1 MPMTHLRPHPRIPP
15 WVMAFLC
22 YLPGGLPADTLISA
36 MNAITMRVLCRATTS
51 VDGTGSGFILA
62 GGTHIATN
70 WHVVSCVDQDG
81 KVSVLLDAE
90 PPSLVDAQVLERDIG
105 KDLAVLKLHRP
116 VARPSAHFA
125 TLATLAQRD
134 PVVAVGYPGGAD
146 DQGDLQALS
155 AATLT
160 EGIIGRLLPRG
171 DGAGPPLVQISAA
184 INPGN
189 SGGPLFDE
197 AGRVIGINTLKA
209 LAMVPTVNEE
219 GALGL
224 ERVVVGEGLGW
235 AVAADALLPLLDR
248 AGIPYQVSQR
258 RITALERWWYREP
271 VLVGALG
278 LLGLLLLAILYQLT
292 TQTGRA
298 RVQAGFTRAM
308 GQRRSL
314 PEAPPSP
321 PAPAQIPVHPPV
333 QTPVRQPILRVVAG
347 PYAGQTLPL
356 ATRPIA
362 IGRNPALV
370 QLVIPAEESAI
381 SQRHAVVGHDAAQG
395 GFYVE
400 DCWSTNGVF
409 LAAGPGRPG
418 DATRLQPGQAQSL
431 APGARFYLA
440 TPAISF
446 EVDYQ

>member
-1 MPMTHLRPHPRIPP
+1 MIQLRSHPRILL
-15 WVMAFLC
+15 WVVAFLC

-36 MNAITMRVLCRATTS
+36 MNAVTVRVLCHATNG
-51 VDGTGSGFILA
+51 VEGTGSGFILS
-62 GGTHIATN
+62 GGAHIATN

-90 PPSLVDAQVLERDIG
+90 PPSLVDAQVLERDTA
-105 KDLAVLKLHRP
+105 KDLAVLILHRP
-116 VARPSAHFA
+116 VARPAAHLA

-235 AVAADALLPLLDR
+235 AVAVDALLPLLER
-248 AGIPYQVSQR
+248 AGIPYQASQR
-258 RITALERWWYREP
+258 RITALERWWYQEP

-278 LLGLLLLAILYQLT
+278 LLGLLLLAILYQLS

-298 RVQAGFTRAM
+298 RVHAGLTRAM
-308 GQRRSL
+308 GQRRSQS
-314 PEAPPSP
+314 EVPPIPTP
-321 PAPAQIPVHPPV
+321 PAQTPLHPPV
-333 QTPVRQPILRVVAG
+333 QPPVRQPILRVVAG

-356 ATRPIA
+356 TTRPIA

-370 QLVIPAEESAI
+370 QLVMPATASAI

-395 GFYVE
+395 FYVE

-409 LAAGPGRPG
+409 LAPGPGPVPA
-418 DATRLQPGQAQSL
+418 DATRIPAGQPQPL
-431 APGARFYLA
+431 PPGTRFYLA
-440 TPAISF
+440 SPTISF

>member
-1 MPMTHLRPHPRIPP
+1 MPHPRPDPRILT

-22 YLPGGLPADTLISA
+22 YLPCGLLADTLIAA
-36 MNAITMRVLCRATTS
+36 MNAVTVRVLCHADNG
-51 VDGTGSGFILA
+51 VEGTGSGFILT

-81 KVSVLLDAE
+81 KVSVLLDTE
-90 PPSLVDAQVLERDIG
+90 PPSLVDAQVLEWDMG

-134 PVVAVGYPGGAD
+134 PVVAVGFPGGAD

-171 DGAGPPLVQISAA
+171 DGTGPPLVQISAA

-197 AGRVIGINTLKA
+197 AGRVVGINTLKA
-209 LAMVPTVNEE
+209 LAMVPTVNAE

-248 AGIPYQVSQR
+248 VGIPYQVSQR

-278 LLGLLLLAILYQLT
+278 LLGLLLLAILYQLS

-298 RVQAGFTRAM
+298 RVHAGLTRAM
-308 GQRRSL
+308 GQRRSQS
-314 PEAPPSP
+314 EVPPIPTP
-321 PAPAQIPVHPPV
+321 PAQTPLHPPV
-333 QTPVRQPILRVVAG
+333 QSPVRQPILRVAAG

-356 ATRPIA
+356 AMRPIA

-370 QLVIPAEESAI
+370 QLVIPAAESAV

-409 LAAGPGRPG
+409 LAAGPGRAG

>member
-1 MPMTHLRPHPRIPP
+1 MKYTGHLHWLAP
-15 WVMAFLC
+15 WLVCLALGC
-22 YLPGGLPADTLISA
+22 STSAVADTLTND
-36 MNAITMRVLCRATTS
+36 MNAVTVRVLCIDS
-51 VDGTGSGFILA
+51 YGEVETGSGFIL
-62 GGTHIATN
+62 GGGSYVATN
-70 WHVVSCVDQDG
+70 WHVTSCTEQGGRVR
-81 KVSVLLDAE
+81 VLLNA
-90 PPSLVDAQVLERDIG
+90 DAQGLIDTSVSEHDEG
-105 KDLAVLKLHRP
+105 NDLAVLKLHRP
-116 VARPSAHFA
+116 VARPAAHFA
-125 TLATLAQRD
+125 TLATLEQRD
-134 PVVAVGYPGGAD
+134 PVVAVGFPGGAD
-146 DQGDLQALS
+146 EQGDLQALS

-197 AGRVIGINTLKA
+197 AGRVVGINTLKA
-209 LAMVPTVNEE
+209 LAMVPTVNAE
-219 GALGL
+219 GSLGL

-235 AVAADALLPLLDR
+235 AVAVDALLPLLDR

-278 LLGLLLLAILYQLT
+278 LLGLLLLAVLYQLS

-298 RVQAGFTRAM
+298 RVQEGITRAM
-308 GQRRSL
+308 GQRRSATT
-314 PEAPPSP
+314 PPPPSP
-321 PAPAQIPVHPPV
+321 QPAQTPVHPPV
-333 QTPVRQPILRVVAG
+333 QPPVRQPILRMVAG

-370 QLVIPAEESAI
+370 QLVMPAAESAI
-381 SQRHAVVGHDAAQG
+381 SQRHAVVGHDATQG

-409 LAAGPGRPG
+409 LAGGTGPAPADAVRITAGQPQPLPPG
-418 DATRLQPGQAQSL
+418 T
-431 APGARFYLA
+431 RFYLA
-440 TPAISF
+440 SPAISF